1 MLEMKIISVKSEA
14 SREKSIPFNI
24 KSPLPDEHTNHNS
37 KLEAFVRLELSRKA
51 AVELIDYDAERA
63 EAMNEKFWKLRGS
76 GDYTSWFYIDVQI
89 EASIRNGRCP
99 LVTN

>member
-24 KSPLPDEHTNHNS
+24 KSPLPDEQTNHNS

-63 EAMNEKFWKLRGS
+63 EAMNEKF
-76 GDYTSWFYIDVQI
+76 
-89 EASIRNGRCP
+89 
-99 LVTN
+99 

>member
-24 KSPLPDEHTNHNS
+24 KEPLPDEHTNHNS

-51 AVELIDYDAERA
+51 AVELIVMLKGRKQW
-63 EAMNEKFWKLRGS
+63 M
-76 GDYTSWFYIDVQI
+76 
-89 EASIRNGRCP
+89 RNFENSEVP
-99 LVTN
+99 AIIPADFI